1 MADWKEN
8 KAVGIVAGVVALIMV
23 ALVVNQSRKLLLP
36 RQALGAHVTP
46 PAETIGTGQR
56 GTR

>member
-8 KAVGIVAGVVALIMV
+8 KVVGIVAGIVLVGAV